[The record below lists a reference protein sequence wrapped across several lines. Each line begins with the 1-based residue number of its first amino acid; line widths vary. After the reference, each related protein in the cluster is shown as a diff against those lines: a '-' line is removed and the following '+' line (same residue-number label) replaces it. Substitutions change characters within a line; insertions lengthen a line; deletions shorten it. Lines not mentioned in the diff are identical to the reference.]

1 MLSDAADS
9 QLPNADGCTADD
21 FAEDGDDVDEEDRF
35 VEVNH
40 RNFDAF
46 MEREPPGK
54 RYTARMRGA
63 YSTKRR
69 AHSKLAVSRY
79 ANPEPIGQMLLFSTQ
94 HIIAVHTGRCST
106 YLQSRI
112 FIGQTR
118 EAYYQLRLLL
128 TLAWVADSVPEV
140 DVTTGG
146 EKSVRWTLKWA
157 PPTLARRALPDITF
171 QISSTGSSFSYEE
184 RAHHFE
190 TLFSTSELVCKCCDG
205 EIGPLGPCDTCRYA
219 VGFHICPKS
228 GIAEHRWCRT
238 SLFGGPKLVLCLAL
252 LSDFVYFLS
261 VPARSILLPRDPS
274 PERNA

>member
-1 MLSDAADS
+1 MLSDAADTHLS
-9 QLPNADGCTADD
+9 SADGCTADD
-21 FAEDGDDVDEEDRF
+21 FCEDGDDVDEEDRF
-35 VEVNH
+35 VEVSH
-40 RNFDAF
+40 RHFDAF
-46 MEREPPGK
+46 MEQEPPGK
-54 RYTARMRGA
+54 RYPPRMRGA

-79 ANPEPIGQMLLFSTQ
+79 ANPEPIGQTPLFSRQ
-94 HIIAVHTGRCST
+94 FIMAVHTSLCST

-118 EAYYQLRLLL
+118 EAYYQQRLLL
-128 TLAWVADSVPEV
+128 ALAWYSDSVPEV
-140 DVTTGG
+140 DVTAGG

-157 PPTLARRALPDITF
+157 RPPTLARRALPDITF

-228 GIAEHRWCRT
+228 GTKEHRWCRA
-238 SLFGGPKLVLCLAL
+238 SLFGGLKRVLSSC
-252 LSDFVYFLS
+252 VHFL
-261 VPARSILLPRDPS
+261 
-274 PERNA
+274 NTCMT